1 MGSHSKFMP
10 FLIAVVI
17 IIFGVTAYL
26 IGIPFI
32 DHIELKTIDLRFQA
46 RGKIQPSPGVV
57 LAVIDEKSIDQE
69 GKWIWPRRKIAKLV
83 DKLSAAGA
91 RVIAFD
97 IGFIDPDDKGEILT
111 LNNIE
116 NKLMQQGIVDPSLQS
131 YLEKLK
137 AEADND
143 GQLAA
148 AIRKS
153 AAKVVLGYF
162 FEMNPAD
169 TAHLPESEIEAK
181 TRAASSSRYTLVRY
195 TSAQAQNTPLI
206 QAAFPDSNIPRI
218 AESTPYSG
226 YFNMF
231 PDDDGVIRWVPGVIR
246 YKGGLYAPL
255 ALMALSAYADAPLS
269 ITIGGYGVEDLSI
282 GGFPIPTDQYGRI
295 MINYRGGAETFPH
308 ISVTDILHDRVNP
321 DRLKGR
327 IVIVGVTAVG
337 IYDLRVTPFASVF
350 PGTEIH
356 ANIID
361 SVLSQDFLRQP
372 SWGVTFDILM
382 MIFSGLFLGLTIP
395 RTRALTGAMAAAA
408 LIGGYIFFCQYMFS
422 HMGLV
427 MNVVYPVLLMGG
439 VYIVVS
445 LYRFLMEESQK
456 RFIKNAFSTFL
467 SPSVVDQLIES
478 PDKLK
483 LGGEK
488 REITAFFS
496 DVEGFTTISEKLD
509 PETLVELL
517 NEFLTEMTDIVLANA
532 GMVDKFEGDAIIA
545 MFGAPNELK
554 EHAQAACISCI
565 QMQKRL
571 DELRPKWEL
580 EKGVSIKM
588 RIGLYSGYAVVG
600 NMGSRKRMDYTMMG
614 DTVNTAARLEGVNK
628 FYGTYVMIGETTYAA
643 ASDVIFA
650 REIDAINVVGKKVPV
665 RIYHVIGLPDEVD
678 EPTRQMADWYQQG
691 LAAYRSQAWDEAISL
706 FGRAL
711 KIVPADKAS
720 RVMIERCNAYKAD
733 PPGEDWNGAYTMKS
747 K

>member
-10 FLIAVVI
+10 FLIAVI
-17 IIFGVTAYL
+17 LIIFGVTAYL

-46 RGKIQPSPGVV
+46 RGEIQPSPGVV

-83 DKLSAAGA
+83 DKLSVAGA

-97 IGFIDPDDKGEILT
+97 IGFIDPDDKGEVLT

-137 AEADND
+137 ADADND

-169 TAHLPESEIEAK
+169 TAHLTKDEIEAK
-181 TRAASSSRYTLVRY
+181 NRAASSSRYTLVRY
-195 TSAQAQNTPLI
+195 TSEQAQNTPLI

-255 ALMALSAYADAPLS
+255 SLMALSAYANVPLS
-269 ITIGGYGVEDLSI
+269 ITIGDYGVKDLSI
-282 GGFPIPTDQYGRI
+282 GDFPIPTDQYGRI

-308 ISVTDILHDRVNP
+308 ISVTDILHGRVNP
-321 DRLKGR
+321 DRLKDR

-356 ANIID
+356 ANIVD
-361 SVLSQDFLRQP
+361 SILSQNFLRQP
-372 SWGVTFDILM
+372 AWGVSFDILM
-382 MIFSGLFLGLTIP
+382 MIFSGLFLGLSIP
-395 RTRALTGAMAAAA
+395 RTRALTGAMASVV

-445 LYRFLMEESQK
+445 LYGFLREESQK

-509 PETLVELL
+509 PEALVELL

-554 EHAQAACISCI
+554 EHARAACMSCI

-580 EKGVSIKM
+580 EKGVIIRM
-588 RIGLYSGYAVVG
+588 RIGLFSGYAVVG
-600 NMGSRKRMDYTMMG
+600 NMGSKKRMDYTMMG

-643 ASDVIFA
+643 ASDAIFA
-650 REIDAINVVGKKVPV
+650 REIDSINVVGKNLPV

-678 EPTRQMADWYQQG
+678 EPTRQMVDWYQKG

-711 KIVPADKAS
+711 KILPSDKAS
-720 RVMIERCNAYKAD
+720 RVMIERCNAYKEE